1 MKPAHIASTS
11 LYPAM
16 LSSTKPELDCIHAM
30 LKVHQIL
37 GKWWISE
44 WCTCGGCT
52 CDQCAMHLFLLGPS
66 FAASCWIFH
75 SFLLKELTHDILSW
89 LIQLQSLS
97 AQEIPYPLGLMS
109 YIRRIEEKMDWAKW
123 TFWFPEIKYHGLN
136 ELDKPLQNEVYKLM
150 AENHN
155 QYTLEGRCRFHKKS
169 PLF

>member
-44 WCTCGGCT
+44 WCT

-109 YIRRIEEKMDWAKW
+109 YIARLEEKWIEPNGCSGFQRSNTMDWMNLIILCKM
-123 TFWFPEIKYHGLN
+123 KY
-136 ELDKPLQNEVYKLM
+136 
-150 AENHN
+150 
-155 QYTLEGRCRFHKKS
+155 KS
-169 PLF
+169 LWQKTTTNTH